1 MNPSGCLQRVHVRPK
16 ARQCVGSGVLVS
28 CISFGLII
36 EGSFDSELATIHLY
50 YIKIVH
56 FTSCVEMS
64 AVESAV
70 HVQHATFS
78 TVSGSLLRKGCLH
91 LANRPAHTGPWL
103 HPVQE
108 RIP

>member
-1 MNPSGCLQRVHVRPK
+1 MGAEGPSLTLYMRKAIRCGACLELSAHT
-16 ARQCVGSGVLVS
+16 ACVGSGVLVS

-70 HVQHATFS
+70 HVQHAAYE
-78 TVSGSLLRKGCLH
+78 VPH
-91 LANRPAHTGPWL
+91 L
-103 HPVQE
+103 
-108 RIP
+108 

>member
-16 ARQCVGSGVLVS
+16 ARQCVGSGVLAS

-50 YIKIVH
+50 CIKIVH

-70 HVQHATFS
+70 HVQHVAYE
-78 TVSGSLLRKGCLH
+78 VQH
-91 LANRPAHTGPWL
+91 L
-103 HPVQE
+103 
-108 RIP
+108 